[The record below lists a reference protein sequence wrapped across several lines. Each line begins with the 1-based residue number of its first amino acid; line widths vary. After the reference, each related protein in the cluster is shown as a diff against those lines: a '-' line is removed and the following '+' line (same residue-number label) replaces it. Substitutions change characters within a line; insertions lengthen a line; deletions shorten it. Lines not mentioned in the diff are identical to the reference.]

1 MKKNIAKEVEELIKS
16 TVEGAG
22 FVLWNVELVKE
33 PEGLNLLVTIDREE
47 GVSLDDCSVV
57 TKLIDPMLDEADP
70 IEGAYF
76 LEVSSVGLDRVLKRK
91 EHYDYAAEKGLTC
104 KFKLFAAVEGAK
116 ELCGVITEAGNES
129 VTVESEGDSGKVY
142 VLPKKSIAKAYV
154 VYDI

>member
-1 MKKNIAKEVEELIKS
+1 MKKNIAGEVEKLIKS
-16 TVEGAG
+16 TVEEAG

-33 PEGLNLLVTIDREE
+33 PEGLNLLVTIDRDE
-47 GVSLDDCSVV
+47 GVSLDDCSIV

-91 EHYDYAAEKGLTC
+91 EHYCYAAEKGLLC
-104 KFKLFAAVEGAK
+104 KFKLFAPVEGLK
-116 ELCGVITEAGNES
+116 ELEGTIVEIGTDSITLNNGGAES
-129 VTVESEGDSGKVY
+129 KSY

>member
-1 MKKNIAKEVEELIKS
+1 MKKNIAGEVEKLIKS
-16 TVEGAG
+16 TVEEAG
-22 FVLWNVELVKE
+22 FVLWNVELIKE
-33 PEGLNLLVTIDREE
+33 PEGLNLLVTIDRDE

-91 EHYDYAAEKGLTC
+91 EHYAYAAERALVC
-104 KFKLFAAVEGAK
+104 RFKLFAPVEGLK
-116 ELCGVITEAGNES
+116 ELEGVISEFDGNSVS
-129 VTVESEGDSGKVY
+129 VTVGGSDGKLF
-142 VLPKKSIAKAYV
+142 VLPKKSIAKACV